1 MQHITNL
8 DCSTFAIVTVLIQ
21 FLSFLDVSSK
31 KDFIKT
37 PIYNIKQIGDV
48 AFGPGTKSSVLGIFG
63 GTVPRLT
70 SDQIDT
76 VSKARKYAMEQSIR
90 MVLMKQTLA
99 HQQQQLASQRTQ
111 VQRQQALALMC
122 R

>member
-1 MQHITNL
+1 
-8 DCSTFAIVTVLIQ
+8 
-21 FLSFLDVSSK
+21 
-31 KDFIKT
+31 
-37 PIYNIKQIGDV
+37 
-48 AFGPGTKSSVLGIFG
+48 VLGIFG
-63 GTVPRLT
+63 GTLPRLN
-70 SDQIDT
+70 SDQFDT
-76 VSKARKYAMEQSIR
+76 VTKAKKYAMEQSIR

>member
-1 MQHITNL
+1 MQTPKKKSNKNL
-8 DCSTFAIVTVLIQ
+8 
-21 FLSFLDVSSK
+21 LDTETKSSSK
-31 KDFIKT
+31 KERTFIT
-37 PIYNIKQIGDV
+37 QPVYNIKQTGEV
-48 AFGPGTKSSVLGIFG
+48 VFGPGTRSALLGILG
-63 GTVPRLT
+63 GNMPRLS
-70 SDQIDT
+70 SDQHET
-76 VSKARKYAMEQSIR
+76 VTKAKKYAMEQSIK

>member
-1 MQHITNL
+1 MHSL
-8 DCSTFAIVTVLIQ
+8 TFDSNAI
-21 FLSFLDVSSK
+21 FHPFLDSSSK
-31 KDFIKT
+31 KDFVKS

-48 AFGPGTKSSVLGIFG
+48 SFGPGTKSAVLGIFG
-63 GTVPRLT
+63 GTLPRLNT
-70 SDQIDT
+70 EQCET
-76 VSKARKYAMEQSIR
+76 VIKARKYAMEQSIR